1 MQINMKKIILL
12 FTIMLPC
19 IVIAQEQFT
28 VYFDFDA
35 DKANAASRRQLSKFI
50 AAHKDVAVVQV
61 FGYADSTGNADY
73 NVDLSQRRANYVVRQ
88 LKQANDIVINEVE
101 VKGFGETKAFS
112 DNNASDRIVVIHYNQ
127 VIKPKEAALTDAVST
142 ASIGDK
148 LRLPN
153 LNFYNFSD
161 VVLPESKHV
170 LQELL
175 DIMTKNPNLK
185 IDIQGHI
192 CCEPVEKEQ
201 ISLKRAKVVYNY
213 LLKNGISKNRMSYKG
228 FGSTKP
234 VYPLPEKTEQQKIVN
249 RRVEIEIVN
258 N

>member
-1 MQINMKKIILL
+1 MKKIILF
-12 FTIMLPC
+12 FTVMLPC
-19 IVIAQEQFT
+19 MAVAQEQFT

-35 DKANAASRRQLSKFI
+35 DKANTTSGRRLSNWME
-50 AAHKDVAVVQV
+50 AHKDIEVVQV
-61 FGYADSTGNADY
+61 LGYADSTGSADY

-88 LKQANDIVINEVE
+88 LKQANVIVANEAE

-112 DNNASDRIVVIHYNQ
+112 DNKATDRIVVIHYNQ
-127 VIKPKEAALTDAVST
+127 IVEPKEAALTDAVKT

-170 LQELL
+170 LKELL
-175 DIMTKNPNLK
+175 DIMTKNPNLI
-185 IDIQGHI
+185 IDIHGYI

-201 ISLKRAKVVYNY
+201 ISLKRAKAVYNY
-213 LLKNGISKNRMSYKG
+213 LVKNGISKNRISYKG
-228 FGSTKP
+228 FGSTEP
-234 VYPLPEKTEQQKIVN
+234 IYALPEKTEQQKIVN